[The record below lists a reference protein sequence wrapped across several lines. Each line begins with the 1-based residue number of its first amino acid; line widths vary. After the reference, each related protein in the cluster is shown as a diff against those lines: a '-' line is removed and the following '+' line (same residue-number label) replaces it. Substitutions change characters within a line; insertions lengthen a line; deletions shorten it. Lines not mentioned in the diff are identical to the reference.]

1 MEAGR
6 PRVPGSLSAL
16 HSKLAGGEWIDA
28 HDNLILCGPMPTP
41 AECAGTAIFIPVTN
55 PLERSKGSLYLVV
68 IMSHVRGPPH
78 PTGYGTCLA
87 W

>member
-1 MEAGR
+1 VRTYADAS
-6 PRVPGSLSAL
+6 RVRGHRDL
-16 HSKLAGGEWIDA
+16 HTGYQS
-28 HDNLILCGPMPTP
+28 
-41 AECAGTAIFIPVTN
+41 AGTLNGEIKRRTEVVGTYIPMA
-55 PLERSKGSLYLVV
+55 KGSLYLVV